1 MGDQTE
7 MESKDVGAFEDPL
20 TDAADVES
28 STDVKEAAPSTDE
41 RSESPKS
48 SKRKVGFLSSATRTV
63 KIVISL
69 VIVVVVIVAGLS
81 VYQML
86 TSTGTTT
93 VSKASLT
100 KAVSISKLSTAEFT
114 YNGIAEKLRSSD
126 SEDVEYHVYYEA
138 RATAGIDMEKIDFQI
153 NEANHTVTP
162 ILPEVTVGEPVV
174 DESKLAYLPE
184 GVDVNMREVL
194 MLCKEDAQREMESNS
209 QIRETAY
216 ENLRSTVEALL
227 IPLLKGNGYT
237 INWADSNIAA
247 DEKGDGNEAA

>member
-1 MGDQTE
+1 MEDKTTTE
-7 MESKDVGAFEDPL
+7 A
-20 TDAADVES
+20 
-28 STDVKEAAPSTDE
+28 KEETTPEAPSTEKAAASAGNASDAAS
-41 RSESPKS
+41 RKESKPKK
-48 SKRKVGFLSSATRTV
+48 SKPKKKGGLLKSVTRPV
-63 KIVISL
+63 KIVITIA
-69 VIVVVVIVAGLS
+69 VAAAVIVAGLS
-81 VYQML
+81 IYEMV
-86 TSTGTTT
+86 TSTGTTI

-114 YNGIAEKLRSSD
+114 YNGIAEKLRDSD
-126 SEDVEYHVYYEA
+126 GEDVEYHVYYEA

-153 NEANHTVTP
+153 DETNHTVTP

-194 MLCKEDAQREMESNS
+194 MLCKEDAQQEMASNP

-227 IPLLKGNGYT
+227 MPLLKGNGYT
-237 INWADSNIAA
+237 INWTDPSIAV
-247 DEKGDGNEAA
+247 DEEGDGNEAA